1 MVDFFYRH
9 VFYFGE
15 FVCDKWNVAGVAG
28 LAAEGDGR
36 HVWGVGLQEQLCE
49 RNDGGGI
56 AHVLCVVER
65 YDSGK
70 ADENVGIKGEE
81 LFDKFGRAGETMN
94 VDVATME
101 ARGAEYGEGV
111 FVGFAEMQYERLSAV
126 DAELQMALEKLDLC
140 IFCFGSVMV
149 VESEFSAGNALGV
162 F

>member
-36 HVWGVGLQEQLCE
+36 HVWGVGLQEHLFQ
-49 RNDGGGI
+49 RNDCGGV
-56 AHVLCVVER
+56 ANVLRVVECDDAR
-65 YDSGK
+65 E
-70 ADENVGIKGEE
+70 ADENVSVEGKE
-81 LFDKFGRAGETMN
+81 LLDKCGRTGKAMD
-94 VDVATME
+94 VDVATAE

-162 F
+162 L